1 MDNFEIRTVFLSFFL
16 YKNKVEWCLNAE
28 LMVAMVAIEQ
38 GRYIIMTLKQTIDKY
53 NSFNE
58 KN

>member
-38 GRYIIMTLKQTIDKY
+38 GQVYYYDIETNYRQIQ
-53 NSFNE
+53 
-58 KN
+58 